1 MDKEVRAGK
10 RRIAIGTA
18 PIPPVGYVDLK
29 FNAMKGSPPSRAFG
43 RIQLAK
49 LVRPCNIRE
58 GQGIY
63 PSSLTQRPLASFQV
77 WQVRHPFNLTS
88 AFNRSKS
95 IFFINFH

>member
-1 MDKEVRAGK
+1 MTMQEERTDEEVRAGK

-18 PIPPVGYVDLK
+18 PIPPVGYVNLK

-63 PSSLTQRPLASFQV
+63 PSSLTQRLACKH
-77 WQVRHPFNLTS
+77 WHPFKFGRFGIRL
-88 AFNRSKS
+88 
-95 IFFINFH
+95 I